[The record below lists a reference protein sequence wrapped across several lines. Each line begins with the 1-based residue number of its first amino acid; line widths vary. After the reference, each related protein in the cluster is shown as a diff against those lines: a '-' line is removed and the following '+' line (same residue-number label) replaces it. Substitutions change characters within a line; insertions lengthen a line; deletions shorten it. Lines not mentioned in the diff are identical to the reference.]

1 MNRKILLCMM
11 ALAFIFLAGCSQQ
24 QSQMSYI
31 GAETAKQ
38 TALEA
43 AALSEQEVSSIST
56 DMSTRDGLDYYR
68 VRFEASGQTYQYDV
82 DALTGVVIS
91 AHPSSSTPSSQTNQ
105 LEMGDQQG
113 GDHSDSAASSFQQSL
128 ETAAPA
134 TSSTDASAC
143 IGEDEAKRIA
153 LEHAGLDE
161 SQVTFVCA
169 FLEFDDRQWEYEVEF
184 YTQNYE
190 EYDYEIDAYTG
201 AIISFD
207 YDAEYYS
214 SQQGSSS
221 AITAEQAQQLALAQ
235 VPGAS
240 ESDIRKFK
248 TDHDDGILLYE
259 GEIIYDGMEYEFEI
273 DAYSGFIREWSAEPF
288 AR

>member
-1 MNRKILLCMM
+1 MNRKILLCII

-24 QSQMSYI
+24 QSQTSYI

-56 DMSTRDGLDYYR
+56 DMSTRDGLDYYQ
-68 VRFEASGQTYQYDV
+68 VRFEAAGQTYQYDI

-91 AHPSSSTPSSQTNQ
+91 AQPSNSTASSQTNQ
-105 LEMGDQQG
+105 LEMGDQQ
-113 GDHSDSAASSFQQSL
+113 
-128 ETAAPA
+128 
-134 TSSTDASAC
+134 DASAC

-161 SQVTFVCA
+161 SQVTIVCA

-248 TDHDDGILLYE
+248 TDHDDGMLLYE

>member
-1 MNRKILLCMM
+1 MNRKMLLCMI
-11 ALAFIFLAGCSQQ
+11 ALAFIFLAGCTQQ

-43 AALSEQEVSSIST
+43 ASLSEQEVSSIST
-56 DMSTRDGLDYYR
+56 DMSTRDGLDYYQ
-68 VRFEASGQTYQYDV
+68 VRFEAAGQTYQYDV

-91 AHPSSSTPSSQTNQ
+91 AQPSAGSQTNQ
-105 LEMGDQQG
+105 PEMGGQQG
-113 GDHSDSAASSFQQSL
+113 SDHSGSTAPSFQQSF
-128 ETAAPA
+128 ETTTPA
-134 TSSTDASAC
+134 TASTDAGAY

-214 SQQGSSS
+214 SQQGGSSI
-221 AITAEQAQQLALAQ
+221 ITAEQAQQLALAQ

-240 ESDIRKFK
+240 ESDIWKFK
-248 TDHDDGILLYE
+248 TDHDDGMLLYE
-259 GEIIYDGMEYEFEI
+259 GEIIYNGMEYEFEI